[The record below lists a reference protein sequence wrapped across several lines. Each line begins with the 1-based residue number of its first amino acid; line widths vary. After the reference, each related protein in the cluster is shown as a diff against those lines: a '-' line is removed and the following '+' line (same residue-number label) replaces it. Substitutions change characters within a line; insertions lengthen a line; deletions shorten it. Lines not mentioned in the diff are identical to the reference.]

1 MQVKAWTLQ
10 MREGLKL
17 LCMGMPLPDDLLQD
31 AGIGEIRA
39 ISQCGAS
46 ALAVRA
52 VTPMGA
58 A

>member
-1 MQVKAWTLQ
+1 MKVKAWTLQ

-17 LCMGMPLPDDLLQD
+17 LCMGTPLPDGLLQD
-31 AGIGEIRA
+31 AGIGEIRT
-39 ISQCGAS
+39 ISRCGAS